1 MTEKEAK
8 GVKIITGTIS
18 LGLLIAFILFSVS
31 LIKILTS
38 YEKTKGNL
46 IDYTERINEDEG
58 AVSYSYAPIYS
69 YEDYKGKSHTVST
82 FEFQKNRASLSK
94 NATIYYDREFPENA
108 VLGLFVFIIPFIIL
122 FFLIICVIVTFK
134 M

>member
-1 MTEKEAK
+1 MKVLFPIHTRQSIPM
-8 GVKIITGTIS
+8 KII
-18 LGLLIAFILFSVS
+18 
-31 LIKILTS
+31 
-38 YEKTKGNL
+38 
-46 IDYTERINEDEG
+46 NEN
-58 AVSYSYAPIYS
+58 P
-69 YEDYKGKSHTVST
+69 TPFPT